1 MGESLTQRRRVGDEG
16 LRIVNPFSGGKMER
30 AIVRTVPP
38 EAATANFVPA
48 AAVIRR
54 WQALFGFTGR
64 TGCVGGLVS
73 LLLKLRAQPGKRRGY
88 CQARGW
94 ERSAEFPV

>member
-1 MGESLTQRRRVGDEG
+1 
-16 LRIVNPFSGGKMER
+16 MER

-64 TGCVGGLVS
+64 TGCRRFGKP
-73 LLLKLRAQPGKRRGY
+73 LLKLRAQPGKRRGY

>member
-1 MGESLTQRRRVGDEG
+1 
-16 LRIVNPFSGGKMER
+16 MER
-30 AIVRTVPP
+30 AIVRMVPP
-38 EAATANFVPA
+38 EVATANFVPA

-54 WQALFGFTGR
+54 WQALFEFTGR
-64 TGCVGGLVS
+64 KGSVGGLVS
-73 LLLKLRAQPGKRRGY
+73 PSGNLRAQPGKVGGD

>member
-1 MGESLTQRRRVGDEG
+1 
-16 LRIVNPFSGGKMER
+16 MER

-94 ERSAEFPV
+94 ERSGIPGVAVKCVEIGRKAGGEGGALEHT

>member
-1 MGESLTQRRRVGDEG
+1 MGESLTQRRRVEDEG
-16 LRIVNPFSGGKMER
+16 PRVVNSCQWGRE
-30 AIVRTVPP
+30 RTVPTE
-38 EAATANFVPA
+38 EASANYVPA

>member
-1 MGESLTQRRRVGDEG
+1 
-16 LRIVNPFSGGKMER
+16 MER
-30 AIVRTVPP
+30 AIVRTVPQEA

-64 TGCVGGLVS
+64 TGSVGGLVS
-73 LLLKLRAQPGKRRGY
+73 LLLKLRA
-88 CQARGW
+88 
-94 ERSAEFPV
+94 

>member
-1 MGESLTQRRRVGDEG
+1 MG
-16 LRIVNPFSGGKMER
+16 R
-30 AIVRTVPP
+30 ATARTVPP
-38 EAATANFVPA
+38 EEATANFVPA

-64 TGCVGGLVS
+64 KESVGGLVS
-73 LLLKLRAQPGKRRGY
+73 PVRKPPAQPGKVTGDCLTRG
-88 CQARGW
+88 R